1 MRFDT
6 RPAAAV
12 LDDAFA
18 VPGAGPRL
26 VVTANL
32 DHVLN
37 LSRTPA
43 FRAAYA
49 SAAARTLDGMP
60 VVWLARA
67 RMSREARSPQGAQN
81 VARVTGHDL
90 WRALLDRT
98 PTGPIFILAPD
109 REAGAGAE
117 RALTARGWG
126 PVQSVVP
133 PFGFEHDAA
142 YGATLAETIRRY
154 GPAVLLIGVGA
165 PKSEIWVH
173 QQGAAL
179 GNPVALCIG
188 EALAVGAGLIARA
201 PAAMQRAGLEWL
213 WRFSLSP
220 RRLFVRYFIRSWRF
234 PLLAWR
240 NPDLSK

>member
-1 MRFDT
+1 MLVELFGMTFDT

-12 LDDAFA
+12 LADAFA
-18 VPGAGPRL
+18 APSYGPRL

-67 RMSREARSPQGAQN
+67 RGAQD
-81 VARVTGHDL
+81 VSRVTGHDL
-90 WRALLDRT
+90 WQALLDHD
-98 PTGPIFILAPD
+98 PAGPVFILAPD
-109 REAGAGAE
+109 ADAAQGAE
-117 RALTARGWG
+117 NALNARGWG

-133 PFGFEHDAA
+133 PFGFERDAS
-142 YGATLAETIRRY
+142 YGATLAETIRRH
-154 GPAVLLIGVGA
+154 GTAVLLMGVGA
-165 PKSEIWVH
+165 PKSEIWV
-173 QQGAAL
+173 QLKGAAL
-179 GNPVALCIG
+179 GSPVALCIG
-188 EALAVGAGLIARA
+188 DALAVGAGLLPRA
-201 PAAMQRAGLEWL
+201 PVAMQRAGLEWL
-213 WRFSLSP
+213 WRFGLSP
-220 RRLFVRYFIRSWRF
+220 RRLFMRYFIRSWRF

>member
-1 MRFDT
+1 MAFDT

-12 LDDAFA
+12 LEAA
-18 VPGAGPRL
+18 LATPGSGPRL

-37 LSRTPA
+37 LSRTAP

-49 SAAARTLDGMP
+49 GAALRTLDGMP

-67 RMSREARSPQGAQN
+67 RGAAD
-81 VARVTGHDL
+81 VHRVTGHDL
-90 WRALLDRT
+90 WQALLARPPD
-98 PTGPIFILAPD
+98 GPVFIVAPD
-109 REAGAGAE
+109 AAAAAGAE
-117 RALTARGWG
+117 AALLAAGAG

-133 PFGFEHDAA
+133 PFGFECDAS
-142 YGATLAETIRRY
+142 YGATLAESIRRF
-154 GPAVLLIGVGA
+154 GTAVLLMGVGA

-173 QQGAAL
+173 QQGVAL

-188 EALAVGAGLIARA
+188 EALAVGAGLVPRA
-201 PAAMQRAGLEWL
+201 PAPMQRAGLEWL

>member
-1 MRFDT
+1 MAELFGLQFDT
-6 RPAAAV
+6 RPAPAV
-12 LDDAFA
+12 LDAVFA
-18 VPGAGPRL
+18 GAGPRL

-37 LSRTPA
+37 LSGNAA

-60 VVWLARA
+60 VVWLAQA
-67 RMSREARSPQGAQN
+67 RGAQA

-90 WRALLDRT
+90 WQALLARV
-98 PTGPIFILAPD
+98 PSGPVFVLAPD
-109 REAGAGAE
+109 AAAAAGAE
-117 RALTARGWG
+117 AALVAHGWG
-126 PVQSVVP
+126 PVHCIVP
-133 PFGFEHDAA
+133 PFGFERDGA
-142 YGATLAETIRRY
+142 YSATLAESIHRHGT
-154 GPAVLLIGVGA
+154 AVLLMGVGA

-173 QQGAAL
+173 QHAAL
-179 GNPVALCIG
+179 LGSPVVLCIG
-188 EALAVGAGLIARA
+188 EALAVGAGLVPRA
-201 PAAMQRAGLEWL
+201 PAIMQRTGTEWL

-220 RRLFVRYFIRSWRF
+220 RRLFMRYFVRSWRF

>member
-1 MRFDT
+1 MVFDT

-18 VPGAGPRL
+18 AAGFGPRL

-37 LSRTPA
+37 LSRTPD

-67 RMSREARSPQGAQN
+67 RGAQA
-81 VARVTGHDL
+81 VSRVTGHDL
-90 WRALLDRT
+90 WQALLART
-98 PTGPIFILAPD
+98 PSGPVFVVAPD
-109 REAGAGAE
+109 AAAAAGAE
-117 RALTARGWG
+117 RALTGCGWVQ
-126 PVQSVVP
+126 VQSVVP
-133 PFGFEHDAA
+133 PFGFERDEA
-142 YGATLAETIRRY
+142 YGVTLAETIRRH
-154 GPAVLLIGVGA
+154 GTAVLLMGVGA

-173 QQGAAL
+173 RQGAAL
-179 GNPVALCIG
+179 GSPVALCIG

-201 PAAMQRAGLEWL
+201 PAPMQRAGLEWL
-213 WRFSLSP
+213 WRFGLSP